1 MTMFDG
7 PGGGSWPG
15 FGFTVDG
22 AGCVFTDG
30 DVAMSELL
38 SSSIVTVAG
47 SGNRDRTDR
56 CAKCIREDPLR
67 TTAEVIVVSGEH

>member
-30 DVAMSELL
+30 DVAMNELL
-38 SSSIVTVAG
+38 SPSIVTGPEAG
-47 SGNRDRTDR
+47 
-56 CAKCIREDPLR
+56 I
-67 TTAEVIVVSGEH
+67 VIVSNHYERPLTALSY